1 MDNRAQHCTNCGL
14 SGHFFRNCMS
24 PVTSYGIIAV
34 KYPNI
39 NKSLFSKSII
49 NNRNDYLQFLL
60 IQRKDSI
67 SYVEFI
73 RGKYNPYDDE
83 YICKLLRGMT
93 QNENNNLYR

>member
-1 MDNRAQHCTNCGL
+1 MDNRIQHCTNCGL

-34 KYPNI
+34 KYPN
-39 NKSLFSKSII
+39 NMNVSSLFSKSTI
-49 NNRNDYLQFLL
+49 NNRDDSLHFLL

-73 RGKYNPYDDE
+73 RGKYNPQDNE
-83 YICKLLRGMT
+83 YICKLLRNMT
-93 QNENNNLYR
+93 QKEQ